1 MAGVQERDVGEK
13 IRVSVRGR
21 MDGGG
26 MRHKMVV
33 EVDKTKE
40 TLELHNGGGLRIVY
54 NGLNIRRERSNACG
68 SIMVAEK
75 IKGGLSK
82 GSFFEVDEDAIG
94 GVDGKKLM
102 QMVKM
107 LLERGACHQNVIQIN
122 KNKGKVMKEVVH
134 QPLKSLGSTAEI
146 VGHLEVFI
154 KAKGS
159 DNSSLRDV
167 RRMNGNLVI
176 CFHQIE
182 LGENI
187 GAMKAGR
194 KV

>member
-1 MAGVQERDVGEK
+1 M
-13 IRVSVRGR
+13 
-21 MDGGG
+21 
-26 MRHKMVV
+26 
-33 EVDKTKE
+33 
-40 TLELHNGGGLRIVY
+40 
-54 NGLNIRRERSNACG
+54 
-68 SIMVAEK
+68 
-75 IKGGLSK
+75 
-82 GSFFEVDEDAIG
+82 
-94 GVDGKKLM
+94 
-102 QMVKM
+102 
-107 LLERGACHQNVIQIN
+107 
-122 KNKGKVMKEVVH
+122 
-134 QPLKSLGSTAEI
+134 
-146 VGHLEVFI
+146 EVFI